1 MNENNQVAVPLY
13 YEIYKQDLLHDYI
26 DLELLGTVKTI
37 SEARTC
43 CQLFREA
50 IETSQKRG
58 MPDYRSRFT
67 VFFRPVLKG
76 GAEK

>member
-1 MNENNQVAVPLY
+1 MNDNTQVAIPLY

-26 DLELLGTVKTI
+26 DLELLGTARTI
-37 SEARTC
+37 AEARTC

-50 IETSQKRG
+50 IETSHARG

-67 VFFRPVLKG
+67 VFFRPVLIG
-76 GAEK
+76 